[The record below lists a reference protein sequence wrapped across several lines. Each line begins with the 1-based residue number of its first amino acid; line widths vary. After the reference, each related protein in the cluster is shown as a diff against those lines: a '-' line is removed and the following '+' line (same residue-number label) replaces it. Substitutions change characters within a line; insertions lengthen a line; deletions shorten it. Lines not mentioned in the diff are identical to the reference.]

1 VTPTHRG
8 AYDVAVAGAGPA
20 GLAAA
25 IACAARGLRVA
36 LFESD
41 PFPRRRAGETLHPGI
56 EPVLESLGAARQV
69 LEAGFLR
76 HEGSWVERNGE
87 SHFEAFGS
95 GWLGFQAP
103 RDRFDA
109 ILLDRAIAAG
119 VEVRQPC
126 RIRAPLLCG
135 RRVSGIV
142 SAAGP
147 VSARYVL
154 DATGSKRWLARALGI
169 PLRQESPRL
178 FAQYGY
184 LRGRCPGRDAAPRF
198 SLLDRGWVWTARVQ
212 PGRYHF
218 TRLAIDRPPERGYL
232 PAEFTGLD
240 PDGEPQVVDVTW
252 RIAQHCAGPGYFLL
266 GDAAALLDPSS
277 SHGVLR
283 AMLSG
288 MLAAHWIRKVIYDD
302 ISEKLSAIEYDRW
315 VRRFFH
321 HDASALRARLGWS

>member
-1 VTPTHRG
+1 VTPAHQG
-8 AYDVAVAGAGPA
+8 ACDVAIAGAGPA

-25 IACAARGLRVA
+25 IVCAAGGLRVR
-36 LFESD
+36 LFERD
-41 PFPRRRAGETLHPGI
+41 PFPRKRPGETLHPGI
-56 EPVLESLGAARQV
+56 EPVLESLRASSQV
-69 LEAGFLR
+69 LAAGFLR
-76 HEGSWVERNGE
+76 HEGSWIERDGE

-103 RDRFDA
+103 GDRFDA
-109 ILLDRAIAAG
+109 ILLDRAKAAG
-119 VEVRQPC
+119 VEVEQPC
-126 RIRAPLLCG
+126 GILSPIQCE

-142 SAAGP
+142 STEGP
-147 VSARYVL
+147 TAARYVL
-154 DATGSKRWLARALGI
+154 DATGSRRWLARALRI

-184 LRGRCPGRDAAPRF
+184 FRGSCPARDAAPRF
-198 SLLDRGWVWTARVQ
+198 SLLDHGWVWTARVQ

-218 TRLAIDRPPERGYL
+218 TRLAIESRPDRGYL
-232 PAEFTGLD
+232 PAEFSGLD
-240 PDGEPQVVDVTW
+240 SDGEARVIDVTW

-288 MLAAHWIRKVIYDD
+288 MLAAHWIRKAICDEV
-302 ISEKLSAIEYDRW
+302 SEKLCAFEYDRW
-315 VRRFFH
+315 MRGFFH